1 MDEILSD
8 IENPKWRSTSVE
20 FCGGTY
26 VAPPSQAVINLI
38 SPFQACRQNRRNQG
52 FRGHRGGIHRQG
64 YSTNRRRHQHRSA
77 RGFPRRHRILEAI
90 GLDRDARG
98 QGQGDCAEAVLDRKL
113 AITRPVQLFL
123 GAVTDRDL
131 LARSVGGCPARD
143 VGRQE
148 GRTEGP
154 RQCAAVSVCR
164 RGQGCR
170 GRSGQE
176 GVFILCMLDGST
188 ILTIRNQVTEQI
200 AKYFAENPNATVFA
214 GKFDVQGDRAIMK
227 AATDYGNK
235 NNKAIYVFSVDTAK
249 RQVAHQNFVPKELV
263 KSKKLDAK
271 TWLGEVSK
279 LVGGK
284 VSPLFPNVVQ
294 QSR

>member
-1 MDEILSD
+1 M
-8 IENPKWRSTSVE
+8 
-20 FCGGTY
+20 
-26 VAPPSQAVINLI
+26 
-38 SPFQACRQNRRNQG
+38 
-52 FRGHRGGIHRQG
+52 
-64 YSTNRRRHQHRSA
+64 
-77 RGFPRRHRILEAI
+77 
-90 GLDRDARG
+90 
-98 QGQGDCAEAVLDRKL
+98 
-113 AITRPVQLFL
+113 
-123 GAVTDRDL
+123 
-131 LARSVGGCPARD
+131 
-143 VGRQE
+143 
-148 GRTEGP
+148 
-154 RQCAAVSVCR
+154 
-164 RGQGCR
+164 
-170 GRSGQE
+170 
-176 GVFILCMLDGST
+176 FILCMLDGST